1 VNVVIV
7 MIAVAV
13 MIVVVVMIAA
23 HATVTVTAI
32 VAHVNSV
39 NHVSHVK
46 TDLLK
51 SLSKMNSR
59 ANFVQNL
66 AILVP
71 IHAMSVVA
79 TVIVAVARDLEG
91 LPLLP

>member
-1 VNVVIV
+1 MPMEMTFQVAAEAAVETVAHASVVI
-7 MIAVAV
+7 V

-23 HATVTVTAI
+23 HAIVTATATATAT
-32 VAHVNSV
+32 VPHVNRV

-59 ANFVQNL
+59 ANFVLN
-66 AILVP
+66 
-71 IHAMSVVA
+71 
-79 TVIVAVARDLEG
+79 
-91 LPLLP
+91 